1 MGSVYSMESLAFWG
15 LVLGIL
21 GLVLSNISLR
31 LSLLAEQKQN
41 SRAREAGLQITQVST
56 HLRNSSQINI
66 LFSSMCT
73 L

>member
-1 MGSVYSMESLAFWG
+1 MGYVYSMDSLAFWG

-31 LSLLAEQKQN
+31 LSLLAEQKR

-56 HLRNSSQINI
+56 HPGNSSQINI
-66 LFSSMCT
+66 LSSSTCT

>member
-1 MGSVYSMESLAFWG
+1 MGYVYSIDSLAFWG

-31 LSLLAEQKQN
+31 LSLLAEQKRN
-41 SRAREAGLQITQVST
+41 GRAREAGLQITQVST
-56 HLRNSSQINI
+56 YPRNSSQINI
-66 LFSSMCT
+66 LSSFMCT